1 MNEVLESRVV
11 EDGSAV
17 RRRRSCTKCSKRFT
31 TFERVYKSAL
41 LIVKKDNRR
50 EAFDRDKL
58 RRGIVRAVGKRP
70 ISSLMIDD
78 IVRQVEREMMTKK
91 QTQEVPSGA
100 IGRAVLKR
108 LKKIDKVAWLRFAS
122 VYLEFENLSDFE
134 RLLEKTEV

>member
-17 RRRRSCTKCSKRFT
+17 RRRRSCAKCGKRFT

-50 EAFDRDKL
+50 EAFDREKL

-70 ISSLMIDD
+70 ISSLMMDD
-78 IVRQVEREMMTKK
+78 IVRQVEREMMKK

-134 RLLEKTEV
+134 KLLEKTEV